1 MEFCRKHIF
10 QDLKPYVCTFEE
22 CDLKMFADRSTW
34 FSHELQV
41 HRIEWCC
48 PFCTHSPLQSLESF
62 EDHLQNRHA
71 QKFVKEQLSALGI
84 TCQQSVEKI
93 SPQACLFCD
102 EWFVKLKDANPDLA
116 GETLV
121 VTPAQFQHHVG
132 THMEQL
138 ALFALPKD
146 HGDSVESTGVA
157 GGADNRSDSE
167 LGSRASY
174 ECHNNPPLHIAAYEG
189 LEAEVFQL
197 LRDGA
202 KVNAPGHTWGNVL
215 QAAVVGGHV
224 SIVKLLLEYG
234 AEVGLYGGPYGHYSL
249 HTAMQSENKEIV
261 RLLREAREKTE
272 LKSNK
277 EVRRVYSDH
286 EGEKQEALEITENR
300 DISLDL
306 ETRYQLA
313 VRYPRASY
321 TCPVC
326 GEECGYA
333 NQLWWQHAVPRHQLS
348 LGIMR
353 PNENTEVQKHLIVS
367 AERLSYKQSQS
378 AIRASGGNDM
388 VLLIDSTRTISIR
401 AELWFQSLLPDDLAR
416 ISDVA
421 DVRSRLPHFIDILA
435 QSKLGAKAGRFSRRL
450 PLERDLKLLL
460 QNLGRSLEVLMLTL
474 ETVTTVDSNGQMR
487 IKPPNDSNGF
497 EWTCIK
503 SLASEVYVGMDLL
516 DSTLRKFPD
525 PAPLPLPPTRHLD
538 DLSSGRDPEWERGV
552 EPAVTT
558 QERRTVLRIT
568 KDTEGAEG
576 AEHPEDPEDPGY
588 REYPEAE
595 AFDRLPLAAKLK
607 SVVGKAIIASSKVQL
622 VPHLEASTSF
632 EAVASIQQNLPQ
644 IVDTLL
650 KMQKQAELQAEL
662 EAELGGELGT
672 HGEAQLEDLLREL
685 RSPLDEVQRLSGS
698 TVRRWAQSPNGL
710 EAEKVQ
716 SLSKTIESILVGI
729 RKHESDIPM
738 VSGMLEPEPSPG
750 WDSSQR
756 EGDKKRTR
764 RWLYLDVNNRLKGPW
779 SDTQIYAWYESGY
792 LPGGLSIREANDT
805 DFQPLYRVIGRIIET
820 QSMES
825 TPLLQTPPGLTT
837 IRNQNRFPSQD
848 DILPDIIRYMEDIN
862 LPFDPYPIIEGN
874 HVDVADLYL
883 IVVTNGGSKRI
894 TVGRGWVNVA
904 ISVGLPTEE
913 FPNAPQELENYW
925 NQNLSKYEEYREVQP
940 QEQRQARSWRIG
952 AFDLTKEALSQA
964 NVPNEAPSQAPSQ
977 GIDNIVKPELTVSTG
992 DNGDTF
998 DAGLKFEPNQSSNN
1012 RSPKINIENAQNE
1025 EISAPSPSFDLQS
1038 FGHGAP
1044 EGYQYKYSDG
1054 TGKRKALLIG
1064 LIGNS
1069 ERRMMTLAHLR
1080 KYYGFELVNITILS
1094 DQAKDDRYLPT
1105 KENIL
1110 TGMAWLVEDARTND
1124 CLFFQYEGTFLF

>member
-1 MEFCRKHIF
+1 MEFCRKHVF

-71 QKFVKEQLSALGI
+71 QKFVKEQLSALGA
-84 TCQQSVEKI
+84 TCQQSVERI
-93 SPQACLFCD
+93 SPQACPFCD

-146 HGDSVESTGVA
+146 HGDAVESTGVA
-157 GGADNRSDSE
+157 GGADNRFESE

-197 LRDGA
+197 LKDGA

-224 SIVKLLLEYG
+224 SIVRLLLEYG
-234 AEVGLYGGPYGHYSL
+234 AEVSLYGGPYGHYSL

-272 LKSNK
+272 LMSNK

-306 ETRYQLA
+306 ETRYQIA

-333 NQLWWQHAVPRHQLS
+333 NQLWWQHAVSRHQLS

-378 AIRASGGNDM
+378 AIRASGGNDT

-401 AELWFQSLLPDDLAR
+401 AELWFQSLLSDDLAR
-416 ISDVA
+416 FSDIA
-421 DVRSRLPHFIDILA
+421 NVRSRLPHFINILA
-435 QSKLGAKAGRFSRRL
+435 QSKLEAKAGRFSRRL

-474 ETVTTVDSNGQMR
+474 EIVTTAVSNEQFHGKMR
-487 IKPPNDSNGF
+487 IKPPGDSNGF
-497 EWTCIK
+497 EWKCIN
-503 SLASEVYVGMDLL
+503 SVASEVYVGMDLL
-516 DSTLRKFPD
+516 DSTLRKFPTTS
-525 PAPLPLPPTRHLD
+525 APLTDSLETSQSNVLQLAD
-538 DLSSGRDPEWERGV
+538 DANDTGNS
-552 EPAVTT
+552 
-558 QERRTVLRIT
+558 
-568 KDTEGAEG
+568 KNTEGGSTQRELVFCHSCQNEWLRHQHG
-576 AEHPEDPEDPGY
+576 LQCPDCDSEYVEIFEDPEYPG
-588 REYPEAE
+588 AV
-595 AFDRLPLAAKLK
+595 DGLPLAAKIG
-607 SVVGKAIIASSKVQL
+607 SVIGKATIANSKVQML
-622 VPHLEASTSF
+622 HHLEASASSD
-632 EAVASIQQNLPQ
+632 AIMSIQQNLPQ
-644 IVDTLL
+644 IVDTLF
-650 KMQKQAELQAEL
+650 KMQKQAELQAQLEADL
-662 EAELGGELGT
+662 EAELGT
-672 HGEAQLEDLLREL
+672 HTIVEAPLVDLLREL
-685 RSPLDEVQRLSGS
+685 RSTLDNVQWLAR
-698 TVRRWAQSPNGL
+698 QIPNDS
-710 EAEKVQ
+710 EAEKVRR
-716 SLSKTIESILVGI
+716 LSKTIESILVGI

-738 VSGMLEPEPSPG
+738 VSNMLEPEASPG
-750 WDSSQR
+750 WGSYQK

-764 RWLYLDVNNRLKGPW
+764 KWLYLDVNNRLKGPW
-779 SDTQIYAWYESGY
+779 SDTQIYVWYESGY
-792 LPGGLSIREANDT
+792 LPVGLSIREANDT
-805 DFQPLYRVIGRIIET
+805 DFQPLSRVIGRIDKT
-820 QSMES
+820 QSMDS

-837 IRNQNRFPSQD
+837 IRNQNRFPTQD
-848 DILPDIIRYMEDIN
+848 DILPDIIRYMEAIN

-883 IVVTNGGSKRI
+883 IVITNGGSKRI

-913 FPNAPQELENYW
+913 FPKAPQQLEDYW
-925 NQNLSKYEEYREVQP
+925 NQNLLKYEETREVKP
-940 QEQRQARSWRIG
+940 QEERQ
-952 AFDLTKEALSQA
+952 ALSQIIGKITKDFTA
-964 NVPNEAPSQAPSQ
+964 HVQSEP
-977 GIDNIVKPELTVSTG
+977 TVSAG
-992 DNGDTF
+992 DDGDTY

-1012 RSPKINIENAQNE
+1012 QSAKINIENVQNE

-1038 FGHGAP
+1038 FDHGAP
-1044 EGYQYKYSDG
+1044 EGYQYKYSDC

-1064 LIGNS
+1064 INS
-1069 ERRMMTLAHLR
+1069 QRHMITLAHLR
-1080 KYYGFELVNITILS
+1080 KHYGFIVDNITILS
-1094 DQAKDDRYLPT
+1094 NQAKDDTPLPT
-1105 KENIL
+1105 KENIFK
-1110 TGMAWLVEDARTND
+1110 GMAWLVEGARMDD
-1124 CLFFQYEGTFLF
+1124 CLFIQYTGMFLF